1 MQPRGSASAP
11 SQHVSFSEELGR
23 VCWVWALGELR
34 SSQRRTND
42 PHAKLSS
49 SKQLRCGRPN
59 GALEDGKINRE
70 MQMGA
75 INLSACGWE
84 VPV

>member
-1 MQPRGSASAP
+1 MQPRAGTSAP

-23 VCWVWALGELR
+23 VKPR